1 MKFVLRVKVFEN
13 FRWLVWAHASS
24 WACLVALWAVMAWQQ
39 ASGLWLAAGALCLG
53 LQAAFWGVQRRQ
65 WRCELHALA
74 QDIQQRVA
82 GKPSELARPL
92 TVGQGNVA
100 GPALAQALN
109 GLLRKM
115 DARERALAHA
125 FDELRQN
132 LTGLTKSFPG
142 ILFRLELMRDNRY
155 GFTYLTPSAT
165 HYLGLD
171 LSHMPL
177 PAEAFFERLNP
188 EDRQAKGQEI
198 WRQVKEQSML
208 DVVFQV
214 QGEDG
219 VQRHMRA
226 NGHARLQANGRKT
239 WEGVAVDV
247 SDLVLAKQ
255 QAKMADKAKS
265 QFLATMSH
273 EIRTPLNGILGF
285 TQNLYEELT
294 DAGHKADVRKIME
307 TAQTLTR
314 ILNDILDF
322 SKIEA
327 GKIQIEVRPFSLGEL
342 IESSVS
348 LYHVEARQRG
358 IDFRVTVDAD
368 EGFQIL
374 GDPTRLR
381 QVLHNLLSNA
391 MKFAPQGAV
400 ALSVKLKR
408 LEGDQASLWV
418 EVQDNGI
425 GMSEQALGKLF
436 QRFEQLDPGVYRRF
450 GGSGLGLA
458 IVKGLMDAMHGQVR
472 VASTL
477 GEGTRFEID
486 VNFPRVDLPS
496 GTVSQEV
503 AAFVRH
509 LRLLVVDDVDMNRQM
524 ILRALRKEGHQ
535 MQEAA
540 DGQAALQLALA
551 QPFDVILMDVDM
563 PVMSGLEAAQA
574 IRAQAGP
581 SQHAVMIALSGYAFD
596 KDIEAAMQS
605 GMNDYMAK
613 PISFSKL
620 RSLLAKWSQPS
631 VQEYAK

>member
-1 MKFVLRVKVFEN
+1 MGVISFESSRFLRALQAGVWALGAVMFTGIAWHESSRIGLWGGVLWIGLQGLSWGLGQWQWRCQGKALAEAIDLRVK
-13 FRWLVWAHASS
+13 
-24 WACLVALWAVMAWQQ
+24 
-39 ASGLWLAAGALCLG
+39 
-53 LQAAFWGVQRRQ
+53 
-65 WRCELHALA
+65 
-74 QDIQQRVA
+74 

-92 TVGQGNVA
+92 PEVNLLA
-100 GPALAQALN
+100 GGQALEN
-109 GLLRKM
+109 ALNALLRKM

-132 LTGLTKSFPG
+132 LTGLTKNFPG
-142 ILFRLELMRDNRY
+142 ILFRMELMRDNRY

-165 HYLGLD
+165 HYLGLN
-171 LSHMPL
+171 LTEMPL
-177 PAEAFFERLNP
+177 PVDAFMERLSP
-188 EDRQAKGQEI
+188 ENRQAKGQEI
-198 WRQVKEQSML
+198 WRQMKEQGVL

-226 NGHARLQANGRKT
+226 HGHARLQANGRKT

-255 QAKMADKAKS
+255 QAKLADKAKS

-285 TQNLYEELT
+285 TQNLYEELS
-294 DAGHKADVRKIME
+294 DLQHKADVRKIME

-327 GKIQIEVRPFSLGEL
+327 GKIQIEVRPFSLNEL

-358 IDFRVTVDAD
+358 IDFRVQVDAD
-368 EGFQIL
+368 QGFQIL

-391 MKFAPQGAV
+391 MKFAPEGAV
-400 ALSVKLKR
+400 VLSVKLKR
-408 LEGDQASLWV
+408 LDNDRASLWV
-418 EVQDNGI
+418 QVKDNGI
-425 GMSEQALGKLF
+425 GMSPQAVGKLF

-458 IVKGLMDAMHGQVR
+458 IVKGLLDAMDGQVQ
-472 VASTL
+472 VFSTL
-477 GEGTRFEID
+477 GAGTRFEIE
-486 VNFPRVDLPS
+486 VSFPLVELPVGSVSVDAP
-496 GTVSQEV
+496 VH
-503 AAFVRH
+503 VRP

-524 ILRALRKEGHQ
+524 ILRALRKDGHQ
-535 MQEAA
+535 MAEAENGQEAL
-540 DGQAALQLALA
+540 QKALSA
-551 QPFDVILMDVDM
+551 PFDVILMDVDM

-574 IRAQAGP
+574 IRQQAGP

-596 KDIEAAMQS
+596 KDIDAAMQS

-631 VQEYAK
+631 AGERT

>member
-1 MKFVLRVKVFEN
+1 MHLKDFEN
-13 FRWLVWAHASS
+13 SRWLHWAHVSLGAGG
-24 WACLVALWAVMAWQQ
+24 LALSVGMAWYRS
-39 ASGLWLAAGALCLG
+39 SGLWLAAGAFFWG
-53 LQAAFWGVQRRQ
+53 LQAALWRAQRWQ
-65 WRCELHALA
+65 WRCQAHELA
-74 QDIQQRVA
+74 QEIHRKVT
-82 GKPSELARPL
+82 GKPSELAKPL
-92 TVGQGNVA
+92 TAVQGDSVQ
-100 GPALAQALN
+100 PALAQALN
-109 GLLRKM
+109 SLLRKM

-165 HYLGLD
+165 HYLGLN
-171 LSHMPL
+171 LSQMPL

-198 WRQVKEQSML
+198 WRQVKDQSVL

-214 QGEDG
+214 EGEDG
-219 VQRHMRA
+219 IQRHMRA
-226 NGHARLQANGRKT
+226 NAHARLQANGRKT

-247 SDLVLAKQ
+247 SDLVMAKR
-255 QAKMADKAKS
+255 QAKLADKAKS

-285 TQNLYEELT
+285 TQNLYEDLT
-294 DAGHKADVRKIME
+294 DANHKADVRKIME

-327 GKIQIEVRPFSLGEL
+327 GKIQMEVRPFSLNEL

-358 IDFRVTVDAD
+358 IDFQVLVDAD
-368 EGFQIL
+368 QGFQIL

-400 ALSVKLKR
+400 TLSVRLKR
-408 LEGDQASLWV
+408 LSQDKASLWV

-425 GMSEQALGKLF
+425 GMSPQALGKLF

-450 GGSGLGLA
+450 GGTGLGLA
-458 IVKGLMDAMHGQVR
+458 IVKGLMDAMHGQVK
-472 VASTL
+472 VSSTL
-477 GEGTRFEID
+477 GEGTRFEMH
-486 VNFPRVDLPS
+486 VNFPCVDLPLVS
-496 GTVSQEV
+496 TDLEKTVR
-503 AAFVRH
+503 VRP

-524 ILRALRKEGHQ
+524 ILRALRKDGHQ

-540 DGQAALQLALA
+540 DGQEAVAMALA

-574 IRAQAGP
+574 IRKHAGP

-596 KDIEAAMQS
+596 KDMEAAQQS

-620 RSLLAKWSQPS
+620 RSLLAHWSQPS
-631 VQEYAK
+631 ATEPLS

>member
-1 MKFVLRVKVFEN
+1 MGVISFESSRFLRALQAGVWALGAVMFTGIAWHESSVIGLWGGVLWIGLQGLSWGLGQWQWRCQGKALAEAIDLRVK
-13 FRWLVWAHASS
+13 
-24 WACLVALWAVMAWQQ
+24 
-39 ASGLWLAAGALCLG
+39 
-53 LQAAFWGVQRRQ
+53 
-65 WRCELHALA
+65 
-74 QDIQQRVA
+74 
-82 GKPSELARPL
+82 GKPSEMARPL
-92 TVGQGNVA
+92 PEVNLLA
-100 GPALAQALN
+100 GGQALEN
-109 GLLRKM
+109 ALNALLRKM

-132 LTGLTKSFPG
+132 LTGLTKNFPG
-142 ILFRLELMRDNRY
+142 ILFRMELMRDNRY

-165 HYLGLD
+165 HYLGLN
-171 LSHMPL
+171 LTEMPL
-177 PAEAFFERLNP
+177 PVDAFMERLSP
-188 EDRQAKGQEI
+188 ENRQAKGQEI
-198 WRQVKEQSML
+198 WRQMKEQGVL

-226 NGHARLQANGRKT
+226 HGHARLQANGRKT

-255 QAKMADKAKS
+255 QAKLADKAKS

-285 TQNLYEELT
+285 TQNLYEELS
-294 DAGHKADVRKIME
+294 DPQHKADVRKIME

-327 GKIQIEVRPFSLGEL
+327 GKIQIEVRPFSLNEL

-358 IDFRVTVDAD
+358 IDFRVEVDAD
-368 EGFQIL
+368 QGFQIL

-391 MKFAPQGAV
+391 MKFAPEGAV
-400 ALSVKLKR
+400 VLSVKLKR
-408 LEGDQASLWV
+408 LDNDRASLWV
-418 EVQDNGI
+418 QVKDNGI
-425 GMSEQALGKLF
+425 GMSPQAVGKLF

-458 IVKGLMDAMHGQVR
+458 IVKGLLDAMHGQVQ
-472 VASTL
+472 VFSTL
-477 GEGTRFEID
+477 GAGTRFEIE
-486 VNFPRVDLPS
+486 VSFPLVELPVGS
-496 GTVSQEV
+496 VSADAPV
-503 AAFVRH
+503 HVRP

-524 ILRALRKEGHQ
+524 ILRALRKDGHQ
-535 MQEAA
+535 MAEAENGQEAL
-540 DGQAALQLALA
+540 QKALSAT
-551 QPFDVILMDVDM
+551 FDVILMDVDM

-574 IRAQAGP
+574 IRQQAGP

-596 KDIEAAMQS
+596 KDIDAAMQS

-620 RSLLAKWSQPS
+620 RSLLAKWSQPAAG
-631 VQEYAK
+631 ECT

>member
-1 MKFVLRVKVFEN
+1 LRAIFFESPRFLRALHVSVWAMGAVMFIGMAWHESSLTWLLGGVLWVGLQGLSWGLSRWQWRCQGHALADAIDLRVK
-13 FRWLVWAHASS
+13 
-24 WACLVALWAVMAWQQ
+24 
-39 ASGLWLAAGALCLG
+39 
-53 LQAAFWGVQRRQ
+53 
-65 WRCELHALA
+65 
-74 QDIQQRVA
+74 
-82 GKPSELARPL
+82 GKPRELARPL
-92 TVGQGNVA
+92 PAVNL
-100 GPALAQALN
+100 GPGGRALENALN
-109 GLLRKM
+109 ALLRKM

-142 ILFRLELMRDNRY
+142 ILFRMELMRDNRY

-165 HYLGLD
+165 HYLGLN
-171 LSHMPL
+171 LTEMPL

-188 EDRQAKGQEI
+188 EDRQYKGQEI
-198 WRQVKEQSML
+198 WRQVKEQAVL

-226 NGHARLQANGRKT
+226 HGHARLQANGRKT

-255 QAKMADKAKS
+255 QAKLADKAKS

-285 TQNLYEELT
+285 TQNLYEELS
-294 DAGHKADVRKIME
+294 DPQHKADVRKIME

-327 GKIQIEVRPFSLGEL
+327 GKIQIEVRPFSLNEL

-358 IDFRVTVDAD
+358 IDFRVEVEAD
-368 EGFQIL
+368 QGFQIL

-400 ALSVKLKR
+400 VLSVKLKR
-408 LEGDQASLWV
+408 LANDQASLWV
-418 EVQDNGI
+418 QVKDNGI
-425 GMSEQALGKLF
+425 GMSQQAVGKLF

-458 IVKGLMDAMHGQVR
+458 IVKGLLDAMHGQVQ
-472 VASTL
+472 VFSTL
-477 GEGTRFEID
+477 GAGTRFEIE
-486 VNFPRVDLPS
+486 VSFPLVELPVGS
-496 GTVSQEV
+496 VS
-503 AAFVRH
+503 ADAPAHVRP

-524 ILRALRKEGHQ
+524 ILRALRKDGHQ
-535 MQEAA
+535 MQEAE
-540 DGQAALQLALA
+540 DGQEALQKALA
-551 QPFDVILMDVDM
+551 EPFDVILMDVDM
-563 PVMSGLEAAQA
+563 PVMSGLDAARA
-574 IRAQAGP
+574 IRQQAGP

-596 KDIEAAMQS
+596 KDIDAAMQS

-620 RSLLAKWSQPS
+620 RSLLAKWSQPL
-631 VQEYAK
+631 AGDHL

>member
-1 MKFVLRVKVFEN
+1 M
-13 FRWLVWAHASS
+13 S
-24 WACLVALWAVMAWQQ
+24 W
-39 ASGLWLAAGALCLG
+39 LWLFTGLG
-53 LQAAFWGVQRRQ
+53 WLGMQWALQALSRLQCQSAWRGVAQT
-65 WRCELHALA
+65 LHHRVSGA
-74 QDIQQRVA
+74 QDGHLSLPRHAEIFHDIED
-82 GKPSELARPL
+82 EL
-92 TVGQGNVA
+92 NS
-100 GPALAQALN
+100 
-109 GLLRKM
+109 LLRKM
-115 DARERALAHA
+115 DARERVLAHA
-125 FDELRQN
+125 FEEWRQN

-142 ILFRLELMRDNRY
+142 ILFRLELMQNNRY

-165 HYLGLD
+165 HYLGLS
-171 LSHMPL
+171 LEQMPL

-188 EDRQAKGQEI
+188 EDREAKGTEI
-198 WRQVKEQSML
+198 WRQVKDRSVL

-214 QGEDG
+214 KGEDG
-219 VQRHMRA
+219 VQRHLRA
-226 NGHARLQANGRKT
+226 HGHARLQANGRKT

-247 SDLVLAKQ
+247 SDLVMAKR

-285 TQNLYEELT
+285 SQNLYEDLT
-294 DAGHKADVRKIME
+294 DTDHKADVRKIME

-327 GKIQIEVRPFSLGEL
+327 GKIQMEVRPFSLSEL

-358 IDFRVTVDAD
+358 IDFRVEVAA
-368 EGFQIL
+368 EQGFLIL

-391 MKFAPQGAV
+391 MKFAPEGVVLLSV
-400 ALSVKLKR
+400 ALTRKPQDRANLRVRVK
-408 LEGDQASLWV
+408 
-418 EVQDNGI
+418 DNGI
-425 GMSEQALGKLF
+425 GMSAEAVGKLF

-458 IVKGLMDAMHGQVR
+458 IVKGLMDAMQGQVS
-472 VASTL
+472 VTSAL
-477 GEGTRFEID
+477 GQGTTFEVD
-486 VNFPRVDLPS
+486 VDFPRVDAPS
-496 GTVSQEV
+496 GEADDSVL
-503 AAFVRH
+503 APVRP
-509 LRLLVVDDVDMNRQM
+509 LRMLVVDDVEMNRQM
-524 ILRALRKEGHQ
+524 ILRALRKDGHH

-540 DGQAALQLALA
+540 DGQEALQLALTHT
-551 QPFDVILMDVDM
+551 FDVILMDVDM

-574 IRAQAGP
+574 IRQQSGP
-581 SQHAVMIALSGYAFD
+581 SQQAVMIALSGYAFD
-596 KDIEAAMQS
+596 KDIDAAMQS

-620 RSLLAKWSQPS
+620 RALLAKWS
-631 VQEYAK
+631 K

>member
-1 MKFVLRVKVFEN
+1 MYNISNRLFAWSVIGVLLLGGLMLFGWHDGSL
-13 FRWLVWAHASS
+13 RWSEAGLV
-24 WACLVALWAVMAWQQ
+24 LLGY
-39 ASGLWLAAGALCLG
+39 GLSELMWM
-53 LQAAFWGVQRRQ
+53 RRQ
-65 WRCELHALA
+65 WQWRSRSHQLTEE
-74 QDIQQRVA
+74 IRQRVA
-82 GKPSELARPL
+82 GTQTELARPL
-92 TVGQGNVA
+92 TSLDGVGRYR
-100 GPALAQALN
+100 ALESAIN

-115 DARERALAHA
+115 DARERSLARA
-125 FDELRQN
+125 FEELRQN

-171 LSHMPL
+171 LTQMPL
-177 PAEAFFERLNP
+177 PADVFFDRLNP
-188 EDRQAKGQEI
+188 QDRQAKAAEI
-198 WRQVKEQSML
+198 WRQVKEQSVL

-247 SDLVLAKQ
+247 SDLVLAKR

-285 TQNLYEELT
+285 TQNLYEDLT
-294 DAGHKADVRKIME
+294 DSEHKSDVRKIME

-327 GKIQIEVRPFSLGEL
+327 GKIQMEIRPFSLNEL

-358 IDFRVTVDAD
+358 IDFQVQVNA
-368 EGFQIL
+368 EPGFQLL

-391 MKFAPQGAV
+391 MKFSPQGV
-400 ALSVKLKR
+400 VILSVKLAR
-408 LEGDQASLWV
+408 LGHDQASLC
-418 EVQDNGI
+418 VQVKDNGI
-425 GMSEQALGKLF
+425 GMSPQAVGKLF

-458 IVKGLMDAMHGQVR
+458 IVKGLIDAMQGHVH
-472 VASTL
+472 VTSVL
-477 GEGTRFEID
+477 GEGTVFEIKVD
-486 VNFPRVDLPS
+486 FPRVDMPIGHS
-496 GTVSQEV
+496 ASEPVD
-503 AAFVRH
+503 FVRP

-524 ILRALRKEGHQ
+524 ILRALRKDGHR
-535 MQEAA
+535 MDEAGNGQEA
-540 DGQAALQLALA
+540 LERALA
-551 QPFDVILMDVDM
+551 DSYDVILMDVDM

-574 IRAQAGP
+574 IRRQSGP
-581 SQHAVMIALSGYAFD
+581 SQQAVMIALSGYAFD
-596 KDIEAAMQS
+596 KDIDAAMQS

-620 RSLLAKWSQPS
+620 RSLLAKWSSPS
-631 VQEYAK
+631 AGENHDEK

>member
-1 MKFVLRVKVFEN
+1 VGAAFFLG
-13 FRWLVWAHASS
+13 
-24 WACLVALWAVMAWQQ
+24 MAWQQ
-39 ASGLWLAAGALCLG
+39 SSGAWLTGTALWMGVPCVFWS
-53 LQAAFWGVQRRQ
+53 LQRWQ
-65 WRCELHALA
+65 WRRHDHALA
-74 QDIQQRVA
+74 AEIHLRVT
-82 GKPSELARPL
+82 GKTSEMARPL
-92 TVGQGNVA
+92 SVVQGDVA
-100 GPALAQALN
+100 LPALAQALN

-115 DARERALAHA
+115 DARERALAQA

-155 GFTYLTPSAT
+155 GFTYLTPSAA
-165 HYLGLD
+165 HYLGLN
-171 LSHMPL
+171 LSQMPL
-177 PAEAFFERLNP
+177 PADAFFERLNP

-198 WRQVKEQSML
+198 WRQVKDQSVL

-214 QGEDG
+214 RGEDG

-327 GKIQIEVRPFSLGEL
+327 GKIQIEVRPFSLSEL

-391 MKFAPQGAV
+391 MKFAPEGAV

-408 LEGDQASLWV
+408 LPDDQASLWV
-418 EVQDNGI
+418 EVKDNGI
-425 GMSEQALGKLF
+425 GMSPQAVGKLF

-458 IVKGLMDAMHGQVR
+458 IVKGLMDAMQGQVS
-472 VASTL
+472 VLSTL
-477 GEGTRFEID
+477 GEGTRFEIH
-486 VNFPRVDLPS
+486 VNFPRVDLPCDS
-496 GTVSQEV
+496 VSHATLV
-503 AAFVRH
+503 FVRP

-524 ILRALRKEGHQ
+524 ILRALRKDGHQ

>member
-1 MKFVLRVKVFEN
+1 MGVLLLGCLMLFG
-13 FRWLVWAHASS
+13 LTDASFHGAA
-24 WACLVALWAVMAWQQ
+24 WGLGVLGYGLNECLWQ
-39 ASGLWLAAGALCLG
+39 WRHR
-53 LQAAFWGVQRRQ
+53 QRRT
-65 WRCELHALA
+65 RCRQLA
-74 QDIQQRVA
+74 EEIRQRVA
-82 GKPSELARPL
+82 GTPSELARPL
-92 TVGQGNVA
+92 TSLA
-100 GPALAQALN
+100 GIQACRELESAMN

-115 DARERALAHA
+115 DARERSLARA
-125 FDELRQN
+125 FDDLRQN

-165 HYLGLD
+165 HYLGLN
-171 LSHMPL
+171 LTQMPL
-177 PAEAFFERLNP
+177 PADIFFERLNP
-188 EDRQAKGQEI
+188 QDRQAKADEI
-198 WRQVKEQSML
+198 WRQVKEQSVL

-247 SDLVLAKQ
+247 SDLVLAKR

-285 TQNLYEELT
+285 TQNLYEDLT
-294 DAGHKADVRKIME
+294 DPGHKSDVRKIME

-327 GKIQIEVRPFSLGEL
+327 GKIQLETRPFSLNEL

-358 IDFRVTVDAD
+358 IDFQVHVDA
-368 EGFQIL
+368 EPGFQLL

-391 MKFAPQGAV
+391 MKFSPHGAV
-400 ALSVKLKR
+400 TLSVKLAR
-408 LEGDQASLWV
+408 RAHDQASLFFQV
-418 EVQDNGI
+418 KDNGI
-425 GMSEQALGKLF
+425 GMSPQAVGKLF

-458 IVKGLMDAMHGQVR
+458 IVKGLIDAMQGQIDVT
-472 VASTL
+472 STL
-477 GEGTRFEID
+477 GEGTVLD
-486 VNFPRVDLPS
+486 VRVDFPRVELPLGPS
-496 GTVSQEV
+496 EAACV
-503 AAFVRH
+503 ALVRP

-524 ILRALRKEGHQ
+524 ILRALRKDGHR
-535 MQEAA
+535 MDEASNGQEA
-540 DGQAALQLALA
+540 LVKALA
-551 QPFDVILMDVDM
+551 QPYDVILMDVDM

-574 IRAQAGP
+574 IRRQSGP
-581 SQHAVMIALSGYAFD
+581 SQQAVMIALSGYAFD
-596 KDIEAAMQS
+596 KDVDAAMQS

-620 RSLLAKWSQPS
+620 RSLLAKWSMPS
-631 VQEYAK
+631 AGDSHGQK

>member
-1 MKFVLRVKVFEN
+1 MRFISFEFSRFLRAVHAGVWALGAALFLGMAWHASSLTWLLAGTLWAGLQVLSWGLGRWQWRCQGHALADAIDLRVK
-13 FRWLVWAHASS
+13 
-24 WACLVALWAVMAWQQ
+24 
-39 ASGLWLAAGALCLG
+39 
-53 LQAAFWGVQRRQ
+53 
-65 WRCELHALA
+65 
-74 QDIQQRVA
+74 
-82 GKPSELARPL
+82 GKPSEMAQPL
-92 TVGQGNVA
+92 PAVTL
-100 GPALAQALN
+100 GPGGRALENALN
-109 GLLRKM
+109 ALLRKM

-155 GFTYLTPSAT
+155 GFTYLTPSAA
-165 HYLGLD
+165 HYLGLN
-171 LSHMPL
+171 LTQMPL
-177 PAEAFFERLNP
+177 PAEDFFERLNP
-188 EDRQAKGQEI
+188 EDRQVKGEEI
-198 WRQVKEQSML
+198 WRQVKEQAVL

-214 QGEDG
+214 EGEDG

-226 NGHARLQANGRKT
+226 HGHARLQANGRKT

-255 QAKMADKAKS
+255 QAKLADKAKS

-285 TQNLYEELT
+285 TQNLYEELN
-294 DAGHKADVRKIME
+294 DPQHKADVRKIME

-327 GKIQIEVRPFSLGEL
+327 GKIQIEVRPFSLNEL

-358 IDFRVTVDAD
+358 IDFRVEVDAD
-368 EGFQIL
+368 QGFQIL

-400 ALSVKLKR
+400 VLSVRLKR
-408 LEGDQASLWV
+408 LPNDRASLWV
-418 EVQDNGI
+418 QVKDNGI
-425 GMSEQALGKLF
+425 GMSPQAVGKLF
-436 QRFEQLDPGVYRRF
+436 QRFEQLEPGVYRRF

-458 IVKGLMDAMHGQVR
+458 IVKGLLDAMQGQVQ
-472 VASTL
+472 VFSTL
-477 GEGTRFEID
+477 GVGTRFEIE
-486 VNFPRVDLPS
+486 VSFPRVDLPVGS
-496 GTVSQEV
+496 VSADAPEQ
-503 AAFVRH
+503 VRP

-524 ILRALRKEGHQ
+524 ILRALRKDGHQ
-535 MQEAA
+535 MQEAE
-540 DGQAALQLALA
+540 DGQEALQKALA
-551 QPFDVILMDVDM
+551 EPFDVILMDVDM
-563 PVMSGLEAAQA
+563 PVMSGLEAARA
-574 IRAQAGP
+574 IRQQAGP
-581 SQHAVMIALSGYAFD
+581 SQHAVVIALSGYAFD
-596 KDIEAAMQS
+596 KDIDAAMQS

-631 VQEYAK
+631 AGERSW